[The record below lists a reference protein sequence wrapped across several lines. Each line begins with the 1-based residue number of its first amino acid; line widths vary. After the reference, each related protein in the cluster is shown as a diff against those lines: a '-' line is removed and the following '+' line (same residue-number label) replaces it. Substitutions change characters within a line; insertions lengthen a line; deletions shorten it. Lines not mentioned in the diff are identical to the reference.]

1 MQNFTNLAF
10 GGSLIGLDWAWGNT
24 STPGLWDFN
33 GCVGGCIPNKT
44 GVIGEPYCGGATGLM
59 PGWQVGV
66 QWVVDQIKDRPH
78 IAGLSLGDEPEIQG
92 VPYAQMCE
100 LSEFLK
106 KTLIA
111 AGRKDV
117 FIHYNDGPASGNLKG
132 NGMCKGLDYFSI
144 DSCTRSS
151 SLVIFFRSLRIS
163 RCSDRDDPAAEVAAS
178 KTAYAPLIPQLR
190 PPNDYEPNGQGLW
203 VVPGIFCEWPVR
215 TATSPDP
222 NAFFSLTPW
231 RLPLRRDDGQLQGP
245 RRHLPRHEPCGLQ
258 VLPGRLEPG
267 RWHLWGAAVVRERH
281 ALRHQPALAAGQAS
295 GARSPSPPRPTLAR
309 WLPSRRMT
317 GRARR
322 AGVLGVGE
330 DRARDPR
337 HQPVAL
343 GRPHQHAAERLR
355 ARRRVLRAAGQA
367 VDAVDRRQRE
377 RGAPAGAARRRTPG
391 RRLSNQM

>member
-10 GGSLIGLDWAWGNT
+10 GDSLIGLDWAWGNT

-78 IAGLSLGDEPEIQG
+78 IAGLSLGDEPEIWG

-151 SLVIFFRSLRIS
+151 SLVTFSRSLKAVG
-163 RCSDRDDPAAEVAAS
+163 PQ
-178 KTAYAPLIPQLR
+178 TATIRLPRLR
-190 PPNDYEPNGQGLW
+190 PP
-203 VVPGIFCEWPVR
+203 
-215 TATSPDP
+215 
-222 NAFFSLTPW
+222 
-231 RLPLRRDDGQLQGP
+231 
-245 RRHLPRHEPCGLQ
+245 
-258 VLPGRLEPG
+258 
-267 RWHLWGAAVVRERH
+267 
-281 ALRHQPALAAGQAS
+281 
-295 GARSPSPPRPTLAR
+295 
-309 WLPSRRMT
+309 
-317 GRARR
+317 
-322 AGVLGVGE
+322 
-330 DRARDPR
+330 
-337 HQPVAL
+337 
-343 GRPHQHAAERLR
+343 
-355 ARRRVLRAAGQA
+355 
-367 VDAVDRRQRE
+367 
-377 RGAPAGAARRRTPG
+377 RRRT
-391 RRLSNQM
+391 RR